1 MLLSNTH
8 KNVCYLC
15 KPVHFFICSF
25 VHLDIR
31 HSNLQSLSHS
41 FSLCQSINQ
50 SQNKSVP
57 TFSVICQSWISVHVA
72 QSCEE
77 NVQRISYFIYQT
89 KKRHL
94 LRVSVEML
102 QYLTVC
108 LSSSEDLICAWS
120 MSLWISISWRR
131 CFMAC
136 SFNAIKYCSFSVVY
150 FERKE
155 SPIA

>member
-1 MLLSNTH
+1 MFATFVNQ
-8 KNVCYLC
+8 
-15 KPVHFFICSF
+15 FIFSF
-25 VHLDIR
+25 A
-31 HSNLQSLSHS
+31 HSFIWIFVIQTYSLSVTH
-41 FSLCQSINQ
+41 SLCVNQ

-136 SFNAIKYCSFSVVY
+136 SINAIKYCSFSVVY